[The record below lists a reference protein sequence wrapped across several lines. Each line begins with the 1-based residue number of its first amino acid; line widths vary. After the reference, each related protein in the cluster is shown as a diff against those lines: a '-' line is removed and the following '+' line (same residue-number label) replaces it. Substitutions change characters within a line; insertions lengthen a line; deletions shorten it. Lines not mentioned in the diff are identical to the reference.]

1 MHMALSRLLDCTLED
16 PLEKFIKPRAW
27 GQQKIIENSYGH
39 HWEPQDCVFV
49 CFILPTHFKI
59 EPAHMKNERINKH
72 AMFRAELPV
81 HVFRL
86 EA

>member
-1 MHMALSRLLDCTLED
+1 MHMALSRLLDCTLWD
-16 PLEKFIKPRAW
+16 P
-27 GQQKIIENSYGH
+27 QKNHQAPGLGPTKNHRKQLGAPLGASGL
-39 HWEPQDCVFV
+39 CFV
-49 CFILPTHFKI
+49 CFILPTDFKI
-59 EPAHMKNERINKH
+59 EPAYMKNERINKH